1 MKAKR
6 ITTGFHV
13 RQQEKGDYS
22 IGESGKGMMAILPC
36 GDFFYDFEGKWQYQD
51 LEDENLI
58 TVTPS
63 IFCHGINGKGEWHGY
78 LTKGEFVEV

>member
-13 RQQEKGDYS
+13 HDQVKGDYA
-22 IGESGKGMMAILPC
+22 IGERGVGMMAILPC
-36 GDFFYDFEGKWQYQD
+36 GHFFYDFECKWQYQN

-63 IFCHGINGKGEWHGY
+63 IFCHSNDNSNCWHGF
-78 LTKGEFVEV
+78 LTNGEFIGV